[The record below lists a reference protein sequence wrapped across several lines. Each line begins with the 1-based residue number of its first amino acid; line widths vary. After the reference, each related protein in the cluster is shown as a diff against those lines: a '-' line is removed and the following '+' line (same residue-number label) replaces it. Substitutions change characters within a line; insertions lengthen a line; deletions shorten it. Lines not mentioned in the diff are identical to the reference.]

1 MEEPKINQEDVP
13 IHPSNGGPPSRY
25 VGGGVCA
32 KCGALRGYWAYE
44 GDPDCR
50 SCNDQ
55 GELPFDLNKKFDHP
69 WWGEEDVTFW
79 NSFMGFDT
87 VADPKRTWQDPRSTE
102 CHQKNKLRHFLRHG
116 CCPGCHKYAE
126 QFQEGQAVDRGL
138 NYHFERGECYQWG
151 LIREPGCKK
160 CGADKSEARICPW
173 CENKG
178 HYEGI
183 LAKEYDHPL
192 YSDQNKEFFNT
203 FFGYDVNLER
213 ERYVQEDPKKVDQ
226 CCLRVELQHIKNH
239 HCCPQCHQIANQWKS
254 GDDVRRLISRHFKD
268 DQCPNTPLLSS
279 QEK

>member
-160 CGADKSEARICPW
+160 CGADRVRLESVLGVRTKDITKVFWLKSTTIRSIQIRTKSSSTPSSAMTSTSK
-173 CENKG
+173 ENG
-178 HYEGI
+178 M
-183 LAKEYDHPL
+183 
-192 YSDQNKEFFNT
+192 S
-203 FFGYDVNLER
+203 
-213 ERYVQEDPKKVDQ
+213 KKTP
-226 CCLRVELQHIKNH
+226 R
-239 HCCPQCHQIANQWKS
+239 KS
-254 GDDVRRLISRHFKD
+254 TSVVSG
-268 DQCPNTPLLSS
+268 
-279 QEK
+279 